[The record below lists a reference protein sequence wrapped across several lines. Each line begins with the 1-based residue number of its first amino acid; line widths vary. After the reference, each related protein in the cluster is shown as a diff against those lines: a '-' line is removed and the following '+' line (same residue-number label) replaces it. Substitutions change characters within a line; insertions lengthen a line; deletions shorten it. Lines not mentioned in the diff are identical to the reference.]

1 MGVSDKFY
9 FCIDACRC
17 NCAWYMRS
25 LAERLTVGLRV
36 IGVATAELTD
46 EMELDLASCIA
57 GEGFIS
63 GAGPV

>member
-1 MGVSDKFY
+1 
-9 FCIDACRC
+9 
-17 NCAWYMRS
+17 MRS

-36 IGVATAELTD
+36 IGVAMAELTD
-46 EMELDLASCIA
+46 EMELVLASWCM